1 MAILQQTVR
10 LIRQKLNKIEK
21 GIDKLAPSRELSLSK
36 TNIQEAQMFLGLVLG
51 DIGEAT
57 PYPKSDD
64 SKSPVI
70 EARADVSVDDYNF
83 DSEDHVGMVKE
94 IRKDIADRLSEL
106 KEMYAVAHK
115 TPIALEKAMFFPT
128 HMVTA
133 VTQLEKSKLWS
144 GMELGRIKL
153 ASEKAVVD
161 TDEKSK
167 LAPTKKATVK
177 KKK

>member
-1 MAILQQTVR
+1 MAIQQQTVR

-64 SKSPVI
+64 HKSPVI
-70 EARADVSVDDYNF
+70 EARADVSADDYNF
-83 DSEDHVGMVKE
+83 DSKDHLGMVKE

-106 KEMYAVAHK
+106 EIMYKDAYMTNVDPGK
-115 TPIALEKAMFFPT
+115 IFFPT
-128 HMVTA
+128 HLVTA
-133 VTQLEKSKLWS
+133 VIGLKKARLWS
-144 GMELGRIKL
+144 GMELNRIKNDQ
-153 ASEKAVVD
+153 SPIE
-161 TDEKSK
+161 
-167 LAPTKKATVK
+167 TKKAATKKIVK
-177 KKK
+177 KK